1 MKQVIKYVAYFLLFV
16 VAGYLVWRF
25 SFMIVWILVA
35 AVISFIGHPL
45 VRFFDKLHI
54 KKIRMPHTVS
64 AALSLVVIVLMFL
77 GFIAVFVPLIVKQAN
92 TISAID
98 VKKLAENLREPMQW
112 IDVEMHELGVIPA
125 GETLQEFII
134 IKVKSIVNLS
144 SVTTAMSGVFNAAGT
159 VIVGFVSVLFI
170 AFFFLK
176 DENLFENGLLLF
188 IPEKQHEATR
198 NVISSSKHLLMRY
211 FIGVM
216 LELLGVMSLITIA
229 LLIFG
234 VENAL
239 LIGFFAGIMN
249 IIPYIGPII
258 GSVIGLMLGITATL
272 AFGSFS
278 DLVPVILKLIG
289 VFAVVQFLDN
299 NILVPLIYSNSVK
312 AHPLE
317 IFFVIIMGGSLAG
330 IFGMLLAIPVYT
342 VLRVIAREFFQQFRV
357 VQKLTQKID

>member
-1 MKQVIKYVAYFLLFV
+1 MKQVLKY
-16 VAGYLVWRF
+16 AGYILLLLIVGFLVWRF

-35 AVISFIGHPL
+35 AVISFIGNPL

-54 KKIRMPHTVS
+54 KKLRIPHTVS
-64 AALSLVVIVLMFL
+64 AALSLITIVLMFL
-77 GFIAVFVPLIVKQAN
+77 GLIAVFVPLIVKQAN

-98 VKKLAENLREPMQW
+98 VKKLAENLREPLQW
-112 IDVEMHELGVIPA
+112 VDTEMHELGLIPA
-125 GETLQEFII
+125 SETLQEFII
-134 IKVKSIVNLS
+134 VKVKSIVNLG
-144 SVTTAMSGVFNAAGT
+144 SVTNALGGVFNAAGT
-159 VIVGFVSVLFI
+159 VVVGFVSVLFI

-188 IPEKQHEATR
+188 IPEKHHQATR

-216 LELLGVMSLITIA
+216 LELFGVMTLITLG

-239 LIGFFAGIMN
+239 LIGFFGGIMN
-249 IIPYIGPII
+249 IIPYIGPLI
-258 GSVIGLMLGITATL
+258 GSVLGLMLGVTATL
-272 AFGSFS
+272 AFGSFD
-278 DLVPVILKLIG
+278 DLLPVMAKLIG

-299 NILVPLIYSNSVK
+299 NVLVPLIYSNSVK